1 MFRKLAAGKKFHEV
15 LSVMLQLWSGVLLI
29 YTFGMNPLLGFFVS
43 AVLWRLVKFDGK
55 QKLNKKKLSLIVLL
69 IAVSGHYKA
78 SEFVLNAVIGFTVF
92 QALSFFSKSKCEAR
106 QNWLPMVYVTMAIYY
121 TLRMT
126 LVFSVPEI
134 LMPIHEGYMF
144 VGKFL
149 SENKIVEW
157 IILMSLMAL
166 DMSIFLKQGKQEKLP
181 LIMGLVSG
189 ICGLEDMTA
198 IVSLSIVGKV
208 IFKVKNGADEK
219 NECEESVQQAGKI
232 YKL

>member
-1 MFRKLAAGKKFHEV
+1 MWTGI
-15 LSVMLQLWSGVLLI
+15 LLI
-29 YTFGMNPLLGFFVS
+29 YTFEMNPLIGFLMS
-43 AVLWRLVKFDGK
+43 AMLWRLTQLDGK
-55 QKLNKKKLSLIVLL
+55 QKLNKKKLLL
-69 IAVSGHYKA
+69 IALLIVVSVPYRA

-92 QALSFFSKSKCEAR
+92 QVLSFFSKSKCEAR

-134 LMPIHEGYMF
+134 LMPIHKGYMSA
-144 VGKFL
+144 GKFL
-149 SENKIVEW
+149 AENQIVEW

-189 ICGLEDMTA
+189 ICGLEDMTV

>member
-1 MFRKLAAGKKFHEV
+1 MFRKLATESKLHEM
-15 LSVMLQLWSGVLLI
+15 LSVILQLWSGVLLI

-43 AVLWRLVKFDGK
+43 AVLWRLTKFEGK
-55 QKLNKKKLSLIVLL
+55 QKLNMKKLSLIALL
-69 IAVSGHYKA
+69 IAVSEHYKA

-92 QALSFFSKSKCEAR
+92 QALSFFSKSKCETL
-106 QNWLPMVYVTMAIYY
+106 QSGLPMVYVSMAIYY

-134 LMPIHEGYMF
+134 LMPIHEGYMSA
-144 VGKFL
+144 GKFL
-149 SENKIVEW
+149 SENQIVEW

-166 DMSIFLKQGKQEKLP
+166 DMAIFLKQGKQEKLP

-189 ICGLEDMTA
+189 ICGFEDMSA

-208 IFKVKNGADEK
+208 IFKVKNGAGEK
-219 NECEESVQQAGKI
+219 NECEESVQ
-232 YKL
+232 

>member
-1 MFRKLAAGKKFHEV
+1 MFRKLATESKLHEM
-15 LSVMLQLWSGVLLI
+15 LSVILQLWSGVLLI

-43 AVLWRLVKFDGK
+43 AVLWRLTKFEGK
-55 QKLNKKKLSLIVLL
+55 QKLNMKKLSLIALL
-69 IAVSGHYKA
+69 IAVSGYYRA
-78 SEFVLNAVIGFTVF
+78 SEFVFNAVIGFTVF
-92 QALSFFSKSKCEAR
+92 QVLSFFSKSKFETR
-106 QNWLPMVYVTMAIYY
+106 QNWLPIVYVTMAIYY

-144 VGKFL
+144 AGKFL
-149 SENKIVEW
+149 SENQIVEW

-166 DMSIFLKQGKQEKLP
+166 DMAIFLKQGKQEKLP

-189 ICGLEDMTA
+189 ICGLEDMTV

-208 IFKVKNGADEK
+208 IFKVKNGAGEK
-219 NECEESVQQAGKI
+219 TECEESVQQAGKI